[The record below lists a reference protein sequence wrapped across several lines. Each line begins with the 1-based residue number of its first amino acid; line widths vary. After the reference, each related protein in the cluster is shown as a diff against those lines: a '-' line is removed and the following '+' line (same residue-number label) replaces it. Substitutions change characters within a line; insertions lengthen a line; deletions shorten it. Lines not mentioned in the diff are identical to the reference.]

1 MVWTGS
7 LEDRMLIR
15 ELIDS
20 YSDAVTQRDTEAWA
34 ETWAEDS
41 VWSLPVVDGMSDIKG
56 KANIV
61 AAWVEAMK
69 LFPFVQMTGT
79 PGSIDIQGDRA
90 YVRSYTA
97 EVAVRSTGE
106 ELRPRGQYEDV
117 CVKQNGK
124 WLFESRKFKVL
135 YGE

>member
-7 LEDRMLIR
+7 LEDRILIR

-20 YSDAVTQRDTEAWA
+20 YSDAVTQRDAEAWGA
-34 ETWAEDS
+34 TWAEDA
-41 VWSLPVVDGMSDIKG
+41 VWSLPVVEGMTEIRGRD
-56 KANIV
+56 NIV

-69 LFPFVQMTGT
+69 LFPFVQMTGF
-79 PGSIDIQGDRA
+79 PGSIDIQGDKA

-97 EVAVRSTGE
+97 EVAVRDGKE
-106 ELRPRGQYEDV
+106 IRPRGEYEDV

-124 WLFESRKFKVL
+124 WLFQKRIFKVL